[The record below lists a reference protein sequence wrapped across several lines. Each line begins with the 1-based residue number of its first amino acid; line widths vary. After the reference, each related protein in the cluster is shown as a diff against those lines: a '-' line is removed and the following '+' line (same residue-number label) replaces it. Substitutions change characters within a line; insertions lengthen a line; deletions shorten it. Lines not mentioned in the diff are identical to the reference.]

1 MGLKKKR
8 LGDILI
14 DEGFITEAELM
25 EALEQQKQFDKR
37 LGEVLKDIGIVTEE
51 EIAQALNQQLGF
63 LLLTVAD
70 KENIDDDVISL
81 LDESYIKDNRVFPI
95 RKEGQVLILAME
107 NPQDIVVVDEVKEKT
122 QLDVV
127 PRIATPTEM
136 DEVIESNL
144 GQQDIDQ
151 LLDSMD
157 DMMFEQVDDSAEE
170 VSQGD
175 LEEQLDDTPI
185 IKTVN
190 EIIATGIH
198 YQASDIHIEP
208 LAWGTRVRY
217 RVDGVLHTEMK
228 IKKKIHTLLVSRI
241 KVMSGLDIAERR
253 KAQDGRINVE
263 FGRVEADL
271 RISILPASLGEN
283 IAEKVVIRIFD
294 KSNLNLDLGYI
305 GFSDRNLKKFKR
317 LIKQPNG
324 MILLTGPT
332 GSGKST
338 TLYSGLNYLNNDTEN
353 IVTIEDPVEYSI
365 EGITQTPVTPE
376 KDLTF
381 ARALRVF
388 LRQDPDIIM
397 VGEIRDKE
405 TAETAI
411 NSALTGHLVLST
423 LHTNSA
429 AGAIGRMINMGVE
442 PFLLSDA
449 VIGVVA
455 QRLVRTVC
463 DKCKLETTLGDYEP
477 YIQEYIE
484 QYVGSDFSGYKA
496 NQGSDCDR
504 CKGLGYK
511 GRTAIH
517 ELLEVTP
524 AIKEEIINKSS
535 SGKIENIAIDEDMTV
550 LFGDGLKKVEAG
562 VTTVEEVMRVA
573 NVE

>member
-1 MGLKKKR
+1 
-8 LGDILI
+8 
-14 DEGFITEAELM
+14 M